1 MVMTDVGARCP
12 ACAPARKL
20 PQFELGP
27 LIVLRAVGA
36 ALVAGAALGVAWGAL
51 FPGGFGFFAIFVGI
65 GLGYGVAEPVSLAT
79 NRKSGTALQAA
90 AAAGVVLAYFVRNL
104 VGRDELLPANDLFGA
119 VIVIVA
125 VIVAANRL
133 RY

>member
-27 LIVLRAVGA
+27 LFALRGLAAAIVSGAV
-36 ALVAGAALGVAWGAL
+36 LGVIWGL
-51 FPGGFGFFAIFVGI
+51 LLYDIGFFMIFVGI
-65 GLGYGVAEPVSLAT
+65 GLGYGVAEPVSWAT
-79 NRKSGTALQAA
+79 NRKSGPVLQVIAAL
-90 AAAGVVLAYFVRNL
+90 GVLLAYLVRNV
-104 VGRDELLPANDLFGA
+104 VGGEPLIPANDLYGYLVLVIGA
-119 VIVIVA
+119 IVA
-125 VIVAANRL
+125 VNRL